1 MPRRA
6 RWKGWGGAGGWVWH
20 PPAKSEAQMNAGG
33 SNPRNGSEGPE
44 AKLGPERAQNHAP
57 GDVSGRLEI
66 LEYFRGGVAYMT
78 ILVIL
83 RAKSSPNV
91 TYAVL
96 WELFGVKQ

>member
-6 RWKGWGGAGGWVWH
+6 RWKGWGGAGGWLWR

-66 LEYFRGGVAYMT
+66 LEYVGGVRVYDDSGDFEGQ
-78 ILVIL
+78 
-83 RAKSSPNV
+83 K
-91 TYAVL
+91 
-96 WELFGVKQ
+96 